1 MFTLPYLEICA
12 EIFDRKYKNRLLQ
25 KLDIMQD
32 SCINVSIAAL
42 NENLVGPELKKVW
55 RDGFSLCFQFK
66 NHSVLEIN
74 LSSSAEFQMIMQN
87 QEVTAG
93 LLDLS
98 FSGGQIISVKDRQQ
112 LSRFNLNPDP
122 LAIPDVLSKEM
133 SVDYLMTLFSETEVG
148 VKSLLIDQKV
158 IRGIDQAY
166 ADEILWFANISPFSI
181 VSSIPKAEVR
191 ILHKTIKYV
200 IQDVIKQARKFDLFN
215 DKQKGL
221 DLLMI
226 HNAKKKC
233 SPTGKVIKMKTD
245 HQITTYYTDE
255 QTLFV

>member
-1 MFTLPYLEICA
+1 
-12 EIFDRKYKNRLLQ
+12 
-25 KLDIMQD
+25 MQD

-42 NENLVGPELKKVW
+42 NENLVGHELKKVW

-74 LSSSAEFQMIMQN
+74 LSNSTEFQIIMQN

-93 LLDLS
+93 LLDFS
-98 FSGGQIISVKDRQQ
+98 FSGGQIISVKDCQQ
-112 LSRFNLNPDP
+112 LSRFDLNPVA
-122 LAIPDVLSKEM
+122 LAVPDVLSKEM
-133 SVDYLMTLFSETEVG
+133 SVDYLMNLFSETEVE

-181 VSSIPKAEVR
+181 VSRIPKTEVR

-200 IQDVIKQARKFDLFN
+200 LQDLIKQARKLDLFN

-233 SPTGKVIKMKTD
+233 SPTGKVIKMKMNA
-245 HQITTYYTDE
+245 QLTTYYTDE